1 MSKEVILENMII
13 NGVSVG
19 PYQLGWGL
27 QELKE
32 KLKNIGFVEEELDN
46 HYTLTTKD
54 IKFWVEKEQEIITQV
69 TVFGEYERKFLGKI
83 GIGSRLSDL
92 NDLDIRWEKEDYVYK
107 LPDYPGIC
115 FELEDIDDWDELA
128 APIEFITIYYS

>member
-13 NGVSVG
+13 NGVSMG
-19 PYQLGWGL
+19 SYHLGWGL

-32 KLKNIGFVEEELDN
+32 KMKIIGFVEDELDN

-54 IKFWVEKEQEIITQV
+54 IKFWVEKEQKVITQI
-69 TVFGEYERKFLGKI
+69 TVFGKYEGKFLKKI

-92 NDLDIRWEKEDYVYK
+92 NVLGIRWVKEDYVYK

-128 APIEFITIYYS
+128 APIEFISIYS